1 MRKGGSTLSEAA
13 VTPYCSERLAAFKV
27 PKGVVFIERLPKNP
41 SCKLLKRELRQQ
53 LGSSFTA

>member
-27 PKGVVFIERLPKNP
+27 PKGVVFIELPKNP
-41 SCKLLKRELRQQ
+41 SGKLLKRELRQQ